1 MDNEKEQ
8 IILILKALQL
18 DLLLS
23 KVKRTDLQQ
32 AGENELLL
40 APMVLFWVCKELV
53 KETAEE

>member
-23 KVKRTDLQQ
+23 KVKRTDLQ
-32 AGENELLL
+32 
-40 APMVLFWVCKELV
+40 
-53 KETAEE
+53 